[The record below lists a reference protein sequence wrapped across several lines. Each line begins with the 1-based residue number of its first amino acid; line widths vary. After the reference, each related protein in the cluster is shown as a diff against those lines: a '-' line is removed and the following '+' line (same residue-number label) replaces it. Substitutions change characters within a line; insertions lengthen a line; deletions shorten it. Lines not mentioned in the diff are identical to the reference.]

1 MKRNII
7 LVAVA
12 AVVVIATWKGIGSVQ
27 ERLDRQAR
35 IREAEEV
42 TVPKAEPRPSSS
54 SSSQVA
60 AQPPASQ
67 PAVPAQTRDEVN
79 WDVPFTPQAPFAN
92 WDAVHGEACEE
103 ASAFMVLRYF
113 AGQKIASPQDAEDG
127 ILHLIDASGP
137 AVDET
142 AQEIADLIESENPSL
157 HADILKDPTE
167 ASMKAALAEGKLII
181 VPAAGRQLGN
191 PFFQT
196 PGPPYHMLVLRGY
209 TKDGHVITNDP
220 GTKRGENF
228 AYTWTTL
235 INAIHDW
242 NGGDVENG
250 AKVVIVIG
258 E

>member
-1 MKRNII
+1 
-7 LVAVA
+7 
-12 AVVVIATWKGIGSVQ
+12 
-27 ERLDRQAR
+27 
-35 IREAEEV
+35 
-42 TVPKAEPRPSSS
+42 
-54 SSSQVA
+54 
-60 AQPPASQ
+60 
-67 PAVPAQTRDEVN
+67 
-79 WDVPFTPQAPFAN
+79 
-92 WDAVHGEACEE
+92 
-103 ASAFMVLRYF
+103 
-113 AGQKIASPQDAEDG
+113 
-127 ILHLIDASGP
+127 
-137 AVDET
+137 
-142 AQEIADLIESENPSL
+142 LIESENPSL